1 MGEKRMMQ
9 VPKFLA
15 EHRSRLMALAEF
27 LGRLLLAQ
35 LFILEAFSKLGDY
48 GGAAAYAAQYGV
60 PAGLLP
66 LAIAAELLGGLLILA
81 GWQTRWAALVLAGF
95 CLMAAV
101 IFHADFADR
110 GQVIHFQK
118 DLALAGAFLIL
129 AGRGAGLLSL
139 DSRRSLRKP
148 H

>member
-1 MGEKRMMQ
+1 MTKIA
-9 VPKFLA
+9 KFLV
-15 EHRSRLMALAEF
+15 EHESRLMTVAEF

-35 LFILEAFSKLGDY
+35 LFIFEAFSKLGDY
-48 GGAAAYAAQYGV
+48 GGALAYMAQYGM

-66 LAIAAELLGGLLILA
+66 LAIAAELLGGLLVLA

-110 GQVIHFQK
+110 GQVIHFHK

-139 DSRRSLRKP
+139 DSWRSPRKP